1 MKHRI
6 VMYGTDNRMLEVRA
20 RVLATIGCDISV
32 LYTAE
37 QAADAL
43 AANPK
48 PALLLIC
55 HSSGEKMSQE
65 LRSLA
70 QRSGVPSYYIER
82 LMPPQQLISDVCAIL
97 EPGDS
102 QAQRSAGCAGK

>member
-1 MKHRI
+1 MKHHV
-6 VMYGTDNRMLEVRA
+6 VMYDTDSRMLEVRA
-20 RVLATIGCDISV
+20 RVLATIGCDISL

-37 QAADAL
+37 QTADAL

-70 QRSGVPSYYIER
+70 KRNDVLSDYVEK
-82 LMPPQQLISDVCAIL
+82 LMAPQELIADVCAIL
-97 EPGDS
+97 EPEDS
-102 QAQRSAGCAGK
+102 QAQRSAGCARK